1 MTPFTL
7 TVYAES
13 RQEEISWGYDT
24 RADAM
29 RAFREC
35 SKTGRTHDT
44 GASIAWVRLDDDA
57 AQRRVAYTEF

>member
-1 MTPFTL
+1 MSFTL
-7 TVYAES
+7 TAYVEN
-13 RQEEISWGYDT
+13 RREEIAWGYDV

-44 GASIAWVRLDDDA
+44 GSAIAWVRLDDDA
-57 AQRRVAYTEF
+57 TNRRIGYTEF